1 MRICHIFAAAVLG
14 LTALSAGEAAAFSMQ
29 NSGSGDSATAGGA
42 AGSGAGANYLDPDA
56 KLMREMMSGGSAD
69 GASKFAGGSGSEG
82 PGGLFGPKS
91 GFSMKLQQT
100 GPSDTAGANRYFSTD
115 QNPWK

>member
-1 MRICHIFAAAVLG
+1 MRISHVVAAALLG

-29 NSGSGDSATAGGA
+29 NQGAGGTAGSGPAASGGA
-42 AGSGAGANYLDPDA
+42 ATNYLDPGD
-56 KLMREMMSGGSAD
+56 KLMQEMLGGKAD
-69 GASKFAGGSGSEG
+69 TTSKLGEGGSGDG
-82 PGGLFGPKS
+82 QGGLFGPKS

-100 GPSDTAGANRYFSTD
+100 GPSTETGANRYFSTD

>member
-1 MRICHIFAAAVLG
+1 MRISHVVAAALFG

-29 NSGSGDSATAGGA
+29 NQGSGSA
-42 AGSGAGANYLDPDA
+42 AGSGPTASGGASNYLDPGD
-56 KLMREMMSGGSAD
+56 KLMQEMLGGKAAD
-69 GASKFAGGSGSEG
+69 AGSKFGEGGSGDG
-82 PGGLFGPKS
+82 QGGLLGSKS